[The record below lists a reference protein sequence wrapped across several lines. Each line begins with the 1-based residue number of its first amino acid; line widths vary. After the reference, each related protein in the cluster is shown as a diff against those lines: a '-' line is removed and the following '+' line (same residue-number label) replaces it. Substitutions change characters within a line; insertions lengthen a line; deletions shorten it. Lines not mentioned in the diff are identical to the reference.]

1 MILHLVRFV
10 CCSITEVYIRY
21 RSCIYVHWHIVEHLS
36 LECWCLSD
44 FGWNNH
50 KWMNIL
56 IYGCM
61 YVCILYIKLRQRK
74 NIRIYYTHVCNDI
87 GNFIICFFSS
97 VMFTYSVHI
106 TQYMIF
112 TNTFFFLI
120 TMQLIFF
127 LLCRYL
133 HVFGFCM
140 DTNMQP
146 KMSHS
151 FIVYVYVVICNT
163 SYSTQNELNDNCMW
177 ASESAMGSMSLS
189 SLSEFDF
196 ICVVFCFV
204 FFLFLFCVDASSAS
218 AFWLFN
224 HQNHLACLV
233 RLRPLVHDA
242 K

>member
-1 MILHLVRFV
+1 MFFFF
-10 CCSITEVYIRY
+10 C
-21 RSCIYVHWHIVEHLS
+21 YVHVQCTHYTIH
-36 LECWCLSD
+36 D
-44 FGWNNH
+44 
-50 KWMNIL
+50 
-56 IYGCM
+56 IYK
-61 YVCILYIKLRQRK
+61 YI
-74 NIRIYYTHVCNDI
+74 
-87 GNFIICFFSS
+87 
-97 VMFTYSVHI
+97 
-106 TQYMIF
+106 
-112 TNTFFFLI
+112 FFLI

-133 HVFGFCM
+133 HVFGFCI
-140 DTNMQP
+140 DKNMQP

-163 SYSTQNELNDNCMW
+163 SYSTQNELHDNCMW

-204 FFLFLFCVDASSAS
+204 LFFFLFLFCFDASSAS